1 VILGDEL
8 VMLLWLST
16 GDQLLLYRRD
26 VADTDT
32 ASVCAACVR
41 LRATTDS
48 ESRHPRSPVQ
58 PCIAPSVLS
67 AAAAAASI
75 ETDEVCAVHSCAHI
89 TLGYTASSEASQAGD
104 DLLRM
109 RRLQRTCRVSP
120 VSVSGGSIRYYGDAL
135 CAVQF
140 AQPLHFP
147 ALFSPVY

>member
-67 AAAAAASI
+67 AAAASI
-75 ETDEVCAVHSCAHI
+75 ETEQVCAVHSCAHI

>member
-67 AAAAAASI
+67 AAAASI
-75 ETDEVCAVHSCAHI
+75 GTDEVCAVHSCAHI